1 MYILLTIPIVGTIF
15 KDTALREQSVA
26 ETIWTEYVPEPR

>member
-15 KDTALREQSVA
+15 KDTASREQSVVV
-26 ETIWTEYVPEPR
+26 TIWIVHMI